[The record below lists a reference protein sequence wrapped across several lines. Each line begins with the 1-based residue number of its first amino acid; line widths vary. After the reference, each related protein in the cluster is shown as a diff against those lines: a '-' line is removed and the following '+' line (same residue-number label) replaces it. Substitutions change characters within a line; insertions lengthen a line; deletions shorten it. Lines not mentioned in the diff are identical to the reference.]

1 MNDARL
7 LDIELFQHFADE
19 HVRFCDTDAL
29 GHVNVG
35 VYSSY
40 FAAGR
45 AIFDTMLASDDYILP
60 IARIA
65 MDLRAEIKYPNKI
78 VVGSL
83 LLQTGRSSFL
93 VGQGLWI
100 EGKPMATAEVT
111 HVLVDRKNGRSTPLP
126 EPFLHKLRSLGPVCA
141 EG

>member
-1 MNDARL
+1 MNDPRL

-45 AIFDTMLASDDYILP
+45 AILDRMLASDDYILP

-78 VVGSL
+78 IVGSVL
-83 LLQTGRSSFL
+83 LRTGRSSFV

-111 HVLVDRKNGRSTPLP
+111 HVLVDRKNRRSTPLP
-126 EPFLHKLRSLGPVCA
+126 EPFLHKLRSLGPLCPK
-141 EG
+141 G